1 MTDFTDQERAILE
14 ARAAR
19 LARANADQA
28 PVELRDVVVIRAG
41 RDLYAIDAR
50 RVRAVGA
57 VARLTPIPQAPEH
70 VAGFASFRGEIVVV
84 FHLHGVLGLPTTLSE
99 HGTMVAF
106 DEGVAIAVDA
116 VEGFRSIDPSKLRPP
131 PEGLSALLAPLVEA
145 IDPDGVAFLRFD
157 ALLASERMFV
167 DVGRASVAT

>member
-1 MTDFTDQERAILE
+1 MPDFTTAERAILE

-19 LARANADQA
+19 LARAQDAEGSHA
-28 PVELRDVVVIRAG
+28 VRDTVVVRAG
-41 RDLYAIDAR
+41 RDLYAIDAA

-99 HGTMVAF
+99 HGTLLSLDDGLAL
-106 DEGVAIAVDA
+106 AVDA
-116 VEGFRSIDPSKLRPP
+116 VEGFRSIPEDDLRPA
-131 PEGLSALLAPLVEA
+131 PEGLSSILAPLVEA
-145 IDPDGVAFLRFD
+145 VDASGVALLRFD

-167 DVGRASVAT
+167 DAGRASVAT

>member
-1 MTDFTDQERAILE
+1 MADFTDQERAILE

-19 LARANADQA
+19 LARANVNHA
-28 PVELRDVVVIRAG
+28 PLDLRDVVVVRAG
-41 RDLYAIDAR
+41 RDLYALDAR
-50 RVRAVGA
+50 RVRAVGM

-106 DEGVAIAVDA
+106 DDGVALAVDA
-116 VEGFRSIDPSKLRPP
+116 VEGFRSVDARELRAP
-131 PEGLSALLAPLVEA
+131 PEGLSALLAPVVEA
-145 IDPDGVAFLRFD
+145 VDAEGVAFLRFD